1 MVITRL
7 FSNNEILV
15 RQLLFQLQI
24 IIELDQVITMYD
36 QCIVQP
42 NVYVVIIIV
51 RIIVDDDLVS
61 YSYQEVYNQVA
72 G

>member
-7 FSNNEILV
+7 FSNNEIQV